1 MYSILWIEANLWTHK
16 SKKIYG
22 FVIDLYTK
30 ESVKSALFVTY
41 IEEKISKM
49 SSEGK
54 IFSKHQPLIDPSL

>member
-1 MYSILWIEANLWTHK
+1 MRNVFAFDVKEIKDLL
-16 SKKIYG
+16 
-22 FVIDLYTK
+22 VDLYTK
-30 ESVKSALFVTY
+30 ESVKSAPFVTY